1 MSPALEPGA
10 LDFFSHSEE
19 QTRRLGKKLGKLA
32 QAGQVIA
39 LLGDL
44 GAGKTRLAQGFG
56 VGLDVS
62 ADEVINSPTF
72 TLINEYQGRLPFYHV
87 DLYRLSEAVE
97 AETLGLD
104 DYFYGDGVTLIE
116 WANRLGDSLPP
127 EHLEIELHHL
137 DETKR
142 RIVIRAFGAEYIELL
157 ERFKK
162 ATFGIQ

>member
-19 QTRRLGKKLGKLA
+19 QTRRLGAKLGKLA

-56 VGLDVS
+56 AGLGVP

-87 DLYRLSEAVE
+87 DLYRLSQAVE
-97 AETLGLD
+97 AETLGLN

-116 WANRLGDSLPP
+116 WANRLGKDLPL
-127 EHLEIELHHL
+127 ERLEIELHHL
-137 DETKR
+137 SETKR
-142 RIVIRAFGAEYIELL
+142 RITIRACGPEHAELL
-157 ERFKK
+157 EKFKK
-162 ATFGIQ
+162 AAFGV